1 MVKINSVVLIGRWVQ
16 DNDLKVTK
24 SGVYILNNT
33 IAVDRQFSKD
43 KEADF
48 FDVTAFGKVA
58 ENTANYTGKGRLI
71 GIAGRLQQDKWTSDT
86 GIKKTKVVVI
96 ANSIEFLDYADS
108 RKSNENNS
116 ADTESYEDFRS
127 ADDSMDEIP
136 F

>member
-108 RKSNENNS
+108 QKSNES
-116 ADTESYEDFRS
+116 DTGTGNYEDFRS

>member
-71 GIAGRLQQDKWTSDT
+71 GIAGRLQQDKWTSVT
-86 GIKKTKVVVI
+86 GIKK
-96 ANSIEFLDYADS
+96 S
-108 RKSNENNS
+108 
-116 ADTESYEDFRS
+116 
-127 ADDSMDEIP
+127 
-136 F
+136 